1 LKILLN
7 CKMKI
12 FPAIDVKDKKCVR
25 LLKGN
30 FDNQTIYEQSPYDQ
44 ASKYKDAGL
53 LNLHIVDLDG
63 ALSGEPVNLDT
74 IENIVKK
81 LNISIEIGGGIRS
94 IEKIKTYFNIGADK
108 VILGSAAIKNPD
120 FLKQACEE
128 FKDKI
133 ALGLDAKNG
142 KLLVSGW
149 KEKTKLTAENY
160 LKNVNSY
167 GFSRLIYTDIDRD
180 GTKTEPNINETINI
194 AKISSAPVVISG
206 GISSIED
213 VKKIKELKKFNIDG
227 VIVGKAIYDGD
238 IKLNELK
245 ELENA

>member
-1 LKILLN
+1 
-7 CKMKI
+7 MKI
-12 FPAIDVKDKKCVR
+12 FPAIDIKDKKCVR
-25 LLKGN
+25 LLKGS

-53 LNLHIVDLDG
+53 LNLHMVDLDG
-63 ALSGEPVNLDT
+63 ALSGELVNLDI

-94 IEKIKTYFNIGADK
+94 VEKIKTYLNIGVDK

-128 FKDKI
+128 FKDRI
-133 ALGLDAKNG
+133 VLGLDSKKG
-142 KLLVSGW
+142 KLSILGW
-149 KEKTKLTAENY
+149 KETTNQTAENY
-160 LKNVNSY
+160 LKNVNNY
-167 GFSRLIYTDIDRD
+167 GFSRVIYTDINRD

-194 AKISSAPVVISG
+194 AKISSAPVVVSG
-206 GISSIED
+206 GVSSVED
-213 VKKIKELKKFNIDG
+213 IIKIKSLKKFNIEG

-238 IKLNELK
+238 IKLNQLK

>member
-1 LKILLN
+1 
-7 CKMKI
+7 MKI
-12 FPAIDVKDKKCVR
+12 FPAIDIKDKKCVR

>member
-1 LKILLN
+1 
-7 CKMKI
+7 MKI
-12 FPAIDVKDKKCVR
+12 FPAIDIKDKKCVR
-25 LLKGN
+25 LLKGS
-30 FDNQTIYEQSPYDQ
+30 FDDQTTYEQSPYDQ
-44 ASKYKDAGL
+44 ASRYKDAGL
-53 LNLHIVDLDG
+53 LNLHMVDLDG
-63 ALSGEPVNLDT
+63 ALSGELVNLDV

-94 IEKIKTYFNIGADK
+94 VEKIKTYLNIGVDK

-128 FKDKI
+128 FKDKVV
-133 ALGLDAKNG
+133 LGLDSKKG
-142 KLLVSGW
+142 KLSVLGW
-149 KEKTKLTAENY
+149 KETTNQTAENY
-160 LKNVNSY
+160 LKIVNSY
-167 GFSRLIYTDIDRD
+167 GFSRVIYTDIDRD

-194 AKISSAPVVISG
+194 AKISSAPVVVSG

-213 VKKIKELKKFNIDG
+213 VIKVKELKKFNIEG

-238 IKLNELK
+238 IKLNQLK